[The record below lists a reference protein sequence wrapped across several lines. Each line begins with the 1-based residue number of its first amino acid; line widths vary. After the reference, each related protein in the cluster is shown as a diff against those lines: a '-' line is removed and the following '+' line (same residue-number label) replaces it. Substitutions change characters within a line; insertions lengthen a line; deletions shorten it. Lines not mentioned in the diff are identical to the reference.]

1 MSIRD
6 AGNEFLTK
14 AGCFQA
20 TADELQAKL
29 SQATLALQH
38 GGTGDARK
46 IGGYLFSTMILQA
59 LAAECALKALAAK
72 STGKYRRDKHG
83 HDLSKLYDDLT
94 PQVKE
99 LVDSIA
105 ESLGIASP
113 KTILEKHR
121 GDFVDWRYPSDD
133 GRVLSANFSDL
144 QRALIV
150 LTETLNHKRFL
161 DFCRETHSTD
171 RPNRSHGG

>member
-1 MSIRD
+1 MNTLD

-14 AGCFQA
+14 AGCFQT

-29 SQATLALQH
+29 NQSTLTLKR
-38 GGTGDARK
+38 TGIGDSRK
-46 IGGYLFSTMILQA
+46 IGGYLFSTIILRA

-72 STGKYRRDKHG
+72 STGKYRRDKLG

-94 PQVKE
+94 PEVRE
-99 LVDSIA
+99 LIDSIA
-105 ESLGIASP
+105 ETLGIASP

-133 GRVLSANFSDL
+133 GRVLSANFADL
-144 QRALIV
+144 QRALEV
-150 LTETLNHKRFL
+150 LMVTLNHKRFL
-161 DFCRETHSTD
+161 KLCGEPPTTD
-171 RPNRSHGG
+171 RPDRLHGA